1 MMFIP
6 LIAAAALTIDFQ
18 GLHVVTPWK
27 EANDSARVWVFL
39 PDTSGKGVAP
49 HKAYLVLP
57 KEAVDPRDS
66 TPDGRWDLSGYVL
79 SIHRK
84 DIKDAP
90 GQIFTTGP
98 GREEYPW
105 ESLHWVLDLDRI
117 APYARLLDNP
127 FAKGG
132 AFAAVKL
139 ADGELVAVAP
149 SFKRPED
156 AWIVQ
161 PATDYKQAL
170 TDTVRYRIDLKDAAT
185 ELHLDPVPGSGKA
198 KKRIRLLTGPGSS
211 ISAKVLHLPDHLTKG
226 PAHARAVAG
235 MIADQASKAKIQ
247 ALSVSHLT
255 DMGGD
260 PLCGSM
266 LVHIWPPKGP
276 EPCTRCQID
285 VARTGAAV
293 SR

>member
-1 MMFIP
+1 MMFVP
-6 LIAAAALTIDFQ
+6 LIAAAALTFDFQ

-27 EANDSARVWVFL
+27 AANDSARVWVFI
-39 PDTSGKGVAP
+39 PDTSGGGVAP

-79 SIHRK
+79 SIYRK

-90 GQIFTTGP
+90 DQIFTTGP
-98 GREEYPW
+98 GREASPW
-105 ESLHWVLDLDRI
+105 QSLHWVLDLDRI
-117 APYARLLDNP
+117 APSARLLDNP

-139 ADGELVAVAP
+139 ADGELDAVAP
-149 SFKRPED
+149 TRNPD
-156 AWIVQ
+156 AMWIVQ

-185 ELHLDPVPGSGKA
+185 ELRLDPIPGGGKTQR
-198 KKRIRLLTGPGSS
+198 RIRLVTTPGSS
-211 ISAKVLHLPDHLTKG
+211 ITAKVVHMPDHPMRPG
-226 PAHARAVAG
+226 PPHARSVSG

-247 ALSVSHLT
+247 ALSVSNPN

-266 LVHIWPPKGP
+266 LVHIYPPKGP
-276 EPCTRCQID
+276 GPCTMCQID
-285 VARTGAAV
+285 VTRTSAAV